1 MKDTTPEQRERLK
14 NLSEHRYEL
23 VEELAEIHIENI
35 EESGLDPRT
44 HSLCRLATL
53 VAIDAP
59 VASYAW
65 QISVAEESGVTID
78 DFIGVLIALTP
89 TIGFAKIV
97 AAASKLAVLYDIEI
111 DLDQAA

>member
-1 MKDTTPEQRERLK
+1 MKNTTPEQRERLK
-14 NLSEHRYEL
+14 NLSEHSQEW
-23 VEELAEIHIENI
+23 VEGLADIQLENI
-35 EESGLDPRT
+35 ESSGLDPRT

-78 DFIGVLIALTP
+78 DFIGVLIALAP
-89 TIGFAKIV
+89 TVGFTRIV